1 MRRLLSLLVFAF
13 CALGARAAKA
23 DPTLPKGDLAAVFND
38 SQRFVHAVMSGTA
51 PTGETPAPIEPT
63 KPVALPPIV
72 DFLPRAS
79 IVARDWRGSMRVAGA
94 RTLLLD
100 DLRPSGSMRMVTA
113 RIASDARLAPFVQI
127 GAGQWR
133 IDPAMFPHMP
143 RLTSY
148 AGQVAAGFEL
158 RATQRLTIGG
168 EAQYN
173 VLYRE
178 ESGEDTMPRFVAVIL
193 AAQSTF

>member
-1 MRRLLSLLVFAF
+1 MLS
-13 CALGARAAKA
+13 
-23 DPTLPKGDLAAVFND
+23 D
-38 SQRFVHAVMSGTA
+38 SQRFVHAVLSGNA
-51 PTGETPAPIEPT
+51 PSGATPAPVEAQ
-63 KPVALPPIV
+63 KPVTLPPLV

-79 IVARDWRGSMRVAGA
+79 IVARDWQGSMRVAGA

-100 DLRPSGSMRMVTA
+100 DLRPSGSMRMVTV
-113 RIASDARLAPFVQI
+113 RLASDARLAPFVQV

-148 AGQVAAGFEL
+148 AGQAAAGFEL
-158 RATQRLTIGG
+158 RAAERLTIGG

-173 VLYRE
+173 ILYRE
-178 ESGEDTMPRFVAVIL
+178 ENGEGTMPRFVAFIL
-193 AAQSTF
+193 AAQSSF